1 MSKLSRHRRMMGSY
15 WDDRPGLFDLPAEDE
30 NSAEAPL
37 DALPEECLRRPD
49 YLRYIS
55 FGSGSSGNCAYVG
68 TSRGGIIVDAGVDNN
83 FVLEQMALNAID
95 PANVAGI
102 MLTHDHG
109 DHVRYAYAL
118 LRRHRHWHLF
128 ATPKALNGMLR
139 RHNVSRRVTD
149 YHQPIFKEFTFT
161 AGPLRITPF
170 ETSHDG
176 TDNVGFFIEGGSTT
190 LAITTDTGIVTERA
204 DHYMRQARHLVLES
218 NYDLTMLT
226 TGPYPLY
233 LQSRIRSEMGHMDNS
248 DTAAYLRSIY
258 RPELSTV
265 LLCHLSEENNT
276 PELALE
282 ASRRALIEA
291 GAVLGEI
298 TDSLEQRR
306 GKLTLSALPR
316 KSPSPLLLLE

>member
-15 WDDRPGLFDLPAEDE
+15 WDERPGLFDLPDEDAPAVEEPLEALAEE
-30 NSAEAPL
+30 S
-37 DALPEECLRRPD
+37 LRRPD

-68 TSRGGIIVDAGVDNN
+68 TSQGGVIVDAGVDNH

-95 PANVAGI
+95 PEKVAGI
-102 MLTHDHG
+102 ILTHDHG

-118 LRRHRHWHLF
+118 LRRHRNWRLF

-149 YHQPIFKEFTFT
+149 FHQPIFKEFTFT
-161 AGPLRITPF
+161 AGPLRITPY

-176 TDNVGFFIEGGSTT
+176 TDNVGFFIEGASTS

-204 DHYMRQARHLVLES
+204 DHYMRLARHLVLES

-233 LQSRIRSEMGHMDNS
+233 LQARIRSEVGHMDNT
-248 DTAAYLRSIY
+248 DTAAYLGSIF
-258 RPELSTV
+258 RPELATV

-276 PELALE
+276 PELALSASSE
-282 ASRRALIEA
+282 ALRQA
-291 GAVLGEI
+291 GAVLGRI

-306 GKLTLSALPR
+306 GRLTLSALPR